1 MQEKIELP
9 EIYPPENK
17 NAEHGLVLVVDD
29 DKNSNELFS
38 TIFKETGY
46 SVASLY
52 GGKNVLNVAKRLK
65 PFIIVLDVF
74 LADTNGWLVLKQLK
88 NDSYTASTPILI
100 ISTTNNN
107 ELGIALGAT
116 YSFTKP
122 VKRAELVGS
131 LKEITNK
138 LRLEHPSVLI
148 IDDDK
153 NTVELLNSMIEAEGF
168 EVIKAYCGKEGLPK
182 LFSDRKPDI
191 LILDLMMPEISG
203 FDIIS
208 SLRADVRTRDI
219 PLIVC
224 TSGELTEKNIDELNG
239 ELKEHLISIMKEGT
253 FVRTE
258 LINRLKQLAMLK
270 RVNGEKNSD
279 C

>member
-1 MQEKIELP
+1 MQNME
-9 EIYPPENK
+9 
-17 NAEHGLVLVVDD
+17 LVLVVDD
-29 DKNSNELFS
+29 DKNSNELLS
-38 TIFKETGY
+38 TILKETGY

-52 GGKNVLNVAKRLK
+52 CGKNVLNVAKRLK
-65 PFIIVLDVF
+65 PSIIVLDVF

-116 YSFTKP
+116 YSFKKP

-138 LRLEHPSVLI
+138 LRLKHPSVLI
-148 IDDDK
+148 VDDDK
-153 NTVELLNSMIEAEGF
+153 NTVELLNSMIEPEGF
-168 EVIKAYCGKEGLPK
+168 EVIKAYCGKEGLQK

-208 SLRADVRTRDI
+208 SLRADVHTKDI

-224 TSGELTEKNIDELNG
+224 TSGEFTEKNIDELNG

-253 FVRTE
+253 FVRTD
-258 LINRLKQLAMLK
+258 LINRMKQLAMLK
-270 RVNGEKNSD
+270 RVNDEKNPD